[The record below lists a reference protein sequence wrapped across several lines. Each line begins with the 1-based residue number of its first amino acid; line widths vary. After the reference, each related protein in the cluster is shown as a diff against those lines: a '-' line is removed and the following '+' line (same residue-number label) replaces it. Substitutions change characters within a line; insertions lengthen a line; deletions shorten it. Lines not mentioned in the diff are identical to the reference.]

1 MLDKRFVSAS
11 ILEVSANAWKLTIE
25 YSYYDLYSFKN
36 VYVYRSE
43 IECIHKLVL
52 ERCDDN
58 LLITLANGTERKLM
72 VGNG

>member
-25 YSYYDLYSFKN
+25 YLYYNLYSFKN
-36 VYVYRSE
+36 VYVYKSE
-43 IECIHKLVL
+43 IDCIHKLVL
-52 ERCDDN
+52 ERCDNN
-58 LLITLANGTERKLM
+58 LQITLANGTEKVIN